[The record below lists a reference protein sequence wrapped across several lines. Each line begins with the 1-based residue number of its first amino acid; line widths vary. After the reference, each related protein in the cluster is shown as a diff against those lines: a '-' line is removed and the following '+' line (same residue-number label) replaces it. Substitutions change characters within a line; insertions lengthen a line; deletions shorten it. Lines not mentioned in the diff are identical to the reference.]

1 MRVLVTGGD
10 GQLGKCIKALEMGHP
25 TIDFRFA
32 SSKVLDITN
41 KKNIAEFFKNNS
53 LDYVVNCAAYTN
65 VEQAEKEPDK
75 AYLVNAEGVKN
86 LAEICKKYDATLIHI
101 STDYVF
107 DGHKNTPYTEEDVP
121 NPINEYGKSKLAGE
135 QYIEE
140 ILKSYFIIRTSWL
153 YSQYGKNFYKAIRE
167 KCKTEKKLAITT
179 SEVGTPT
186 NANDLGYFLLQI
198 IEIKSKKFGVY
209 HFSNSGSATWYD
221 FAREIVKRLGKLETI
236 KLEKID
242 NYPTFAKR
250 PGYSVLS
257 KEKSLNSFDLN
268 LLNWKESLKKLMIEI
283 NEYFIPFKI
292 SSNFKRKNVGR
303 E

>member
-1 MRVLVTGGD
+1 MSPKEENSIRVLVTGGD
-10 GQLGKCIKALEMGHP
+10 GQLGECIRVLEKDYP
-25 TIDFRFA
+25 TLNLSFT
-32 SSKVLDITN
+32 SSKHLDITN

-53 LDYVVNCAAYTN
+53 LDYVINCAAYTN

-107 DGHKNTPYTEEDVP
+107 DGHKNTPYIEEDVP

-140 ILKSYFIIRTSWL
+140 VLEEYFIIRTSWL

-179 SEVGTPT
+179 SELGTPT

-198 IEIKSKKFGVY
+198 IERKSKKFGVY

-221 FAREIVKRLGKLETI
+221 FAREIVKGLGKLETI
-236 KLEKID
+236 KLEKTD

-257 KEKSLNSFDLN
+257 KTKLEKTFFFETK
-268 LLNWKESLKKLMIEI
+268 NWDQSLKTIFEKTD
-283 NEYFIPFKI
+283 NEL
-292 SSNFKRKNVGR
+292 S
-303 E
+303 